1 MASSNASLPPDQDVR
16 HARALREYVR
26 EHAENRPGVY
36 RLIGAQDQVLYVGK
50 SVRVRS
56 RLLSYFRADRGEKAA
71 EIVVFARRVEW
82 DDLPSEFS
90 ALLREFRLIRR
101 LRPPFNVQHKKER
114 AVCFLRIP

>member
-1 MASSNASLPPDQDVR
+1 MASSNTSALPDHDA
-16 HARALREYVR
+16 HGLRAYVR
-26 EHAENRPGVY
+26 DHAENRPGVY
-36 RLIGAQDQVLYVGK
+36 RLIGPEEQVLYVGK
-50 SVRVRS
+50 SIRIRS
-56 RLLSYFRADRGEKAA
+56 RLLSYFRADRAEKAA
-71 EIVVFARRVEW
+71 EILTFARRVEW